1 MVVNMVENKP
11 KIIIEE
17 SEALKLKRKS
27 LKGKVHKPEL
37 ENDDSIEIENL
48 RRRYSAE
55 RCEEEIEVKGQRI
68 YDGKINTNKA
78 IKDVESLLTTIEV

>member
-1 MVVNMVENKP
+1 MVENKP

-17 SEALKLKRKS
+17 SVALKLKRIS
-27 LKGKVHKPEL
+27 QKGKVHKPKL
-37 ENDDSIEIENL
+37 ETDKYDETETSK
-48 RRRYSAE
+48 RRYSAE